1 MVYWAPSTRIRFCL
15 KTEIF
20 FSGLA
25 HKKCSFL
32 KSLSL
37 SFTCGWTKTQVF
49 EYDDIIRHLPKHY
62 ACSVRDDI
70 VFPLFSVFAWTAEND
85 SNTLR
90 VDAYFFLKTEEK
102 ISVFKNIRI
111 HLDGALNS
119 PLVDAWR
126 KKLLPVTVLDA
137 SIVPDCLCST
147 RLPSYQYRKSLPV
160 LDTCITFKTV
170 QYIEYKIN
178 PIKEFTLNNNSK
190 LCFH

>member
-1 MVYWAPSTRIRFCL
+1 MLSYFHCLAFSHGRPKTIRIRYVWTRI
-15 KTEIF
+15 
-20 FSGLA
+20 
-25 HKKCSFL
+25 
-32 KSLSL
+32 
-37 SFTCGWTKTQVF
+37 
-49 EYDDIIRHLPKHY
+49 
-62 ACSVRDDI
+62 
-70 VFPLFSVFAWTAEND
+70 
-85 SNTLR
+85 
-90 VDAYFFLKTEEK
+90 FFLKTEEK

-147 RLPSYQYRKSLPV
+147 RLPFYQYRKSLPV

-170 QYIEYKIN
+170 QYIEYNIN